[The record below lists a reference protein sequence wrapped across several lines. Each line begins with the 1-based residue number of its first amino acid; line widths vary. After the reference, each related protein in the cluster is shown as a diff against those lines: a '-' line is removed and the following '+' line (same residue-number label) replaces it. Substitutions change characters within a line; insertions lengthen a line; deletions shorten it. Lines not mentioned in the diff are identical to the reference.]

1 MTCGQL
7 RVLLCRRRR
16 ALEVTLRCAAIL
28 IVSLA
33 TGATSAAAQ
42 TASPRSG
49 AQLYKAACAA
59 CHGADGRGTTPT
71 LLGFDTPTPDFTD
84 CAFSTVE
91 PDADWMAVSHDGGPA
106 RAFDRRM
113 PAFGDALTD
122 GELQRVLDH
131 IRGFC
136 GNPAWPRGELNM
148 PRPLVTEKAFP
159 ENEAVLTTTVNAT
172 GRGEVGNELLYE
184 RRLGARTQY
193 EVVVPLLVQER
204 DPGGWNRGLGD
215 VAFAVK
221 HVLKHSLE
229 RGHILSAAGEL
240 ILPTGKEGVGLGGGV
255 TIFEPF
261 VAFGQLLPADSFV
274 QAQAGLE
281 LPFDAARAGRE
292 AFWRAAIGKTF
303 TEDRFGRS
311 WSPIIEWLAARD
323 LDDEATVLWD
333 VVPQMQVTLN
343 RRQHLMINVGMRI
356 PVNARAGRS
365 TQVITYF
372 LWDWFDGGLFDGW
385 R

>member
-1 MTCGQL
+1 M
-7 RVLLCRRRR
+7 VLCRGRR
-16 ALEVTLRCAAIL
+16 ALEVTLRCTAIL
-28 IVSLA
+28 ILSLA
-33 TGATSAAAQ
+33 AGAASASAQ
-42 TASPRSG
+42 TASAKSG
-49 AQLYKAACAA
+49 VELYKAACAA

-71 LLGFDTPTPDFTD
+71 LLGFDTPVPDFTD
-84 CAFSTVE
+84 CSFSTVE
-91 PDADWMAVSHDGGPA
+91 PDEDWMAVSHDGGPA

-113 PAFGDALTD
+113 PAFGDAMTD
-122 GELQRVLDH
+122 DELQRVLDYV
-131 IRGFC
+131 RGFC

-159 ENEAVLTTTVNAT
+159 ENEAVLTTSVNAT

-184 RRLGARTQY
+184 QRLGARTQY
-193 EVVVPLLVQER
+193 EVVVPLLLQEGDAR
-204 DPGGWNRGLGD
+204 GWNRGLGD

-221 HVLKHSLE
+221 HVLTHSLE

-240 ILPTGKEGVGLGGGV
+240 ILPTGKESVGLGRGV

-261 VAFGQLLPADSFV
+261 VAFGQLLPAGSFV

-281 LPFDAARAGRE
+281 LPFDTGRAGRE
-292 AFWRAAIGKTF
+292 AFWRVAIGKTF
-303 TEDRFGRS
+303 TQGRFGRS
-311 WSPIIEWLAARD
+311 WSPMVEWLAARD
-323 LDDEATVLWD
+323 LEEGARVQWD

-343 RRQHLMINVGMRI
+343 RRQHIMINVGVRV
-356 PVNARAGRS
+356 PVNERAGRS

-372 LWDWFDGGLFDGW
+372 LWDWFDGGLLNGW

>member
-1 MTCGQL
+1 MNPGRL
-7 RVLLCRRRR
+7 RMVLCRGRRDS
-16 ALEVTLRCAAIL
+16 EVTLRCAPIL
-28 IVSLA
+28 IFSLA
-33 TGATSAAAQ
+33 VGATSVAAQ
-42 TASPRSG
+42 TASVKSG
-49 AQLYKAACAA
+49 AELYETACAA

-71 LLGFDTPTPDFTD
+71 LLGFDTPIPDFTD

-91 PDADWMAVSHDGGPA
+91 PDEDWMAVSHDGGPA

-113 PAFGDALTD
+113 PAFGEAMTD
-122 GELQRVLDH
+122 DDLQRVLDY

-136 GNPAWPRGELNM
+136 RNPAWPRGELNM

-159 ENEAVLTTTVNAT
+159 ENEAVWTTAVNAS

-184 RRLGARTQY
+184 QRLGARTQY
-193 EVVVPLLVQER
+193 EVVIPLLVQEGDSGR
-204 DPGGWNRGLGD
+204 WNRGLGD
-215 VAFAVK
+215 VAVAVK
-221 HVLKHSLE
+221 HVLAHSLE

-240 ILPTGKEGVGLGGGV
+240 ILPTGKESVGLGSGV

-261 VAFGQLLPADSFV
+261 VAFGQLFPAGSFV

-281 LPFDAARAGRE
+281 LPFDTDRAGRE

-303 TEDRFGRS
+303 TQGRFGRS
-311 WSPIIEWLAARD
+311 WSPMVEWLAARD
-323 LDDEATVLWD
+323 LEDGATVQWD

-343 RRQHLMINVGMRI
+343 RRQHIMINVGVRV
-356 PVNARAGRS
+356 PVNERAGRS

-372 LWDWFDGGLFDGW
+372 LWDWFDGGLLDGW